1 MAALLDTASARGWSS
16 GSSGSNSKTGELRN
30 AGHRCLQKKESQSIW
45 RFFRTGDSKN
55 NLSPMPMKERSLI
68 TARTET
74 LIINLQYSA
83 IWFHMLQQSGKSSQ
97 NQARWGF
104 TQRKP
109 NGCAKNHKNRKDNL
123 GSWIMTDLVWN
134 LHQKSSKI
142 MKTGSVHFACLALL
156 TCPQG
161 AQHQLPQA
169 AAQRSLGRSPRP
181 RCPGA
186 QVPRCPGAQASL
198 SKRASCA

>member
-1 MAALLDTASARGWSS
+1 
-16 GSSGSNSKTGELRN
+16 
-30 AGHRCLQKKESQSIW
+30 
-45 RFFRTGDSKN
+45 
-55 NLSPMPMKERSLI
+55 
-68 TARTET
+68 
-74 LIINLQYSA
+74 
-83 IWFHMLQQSGKSSQ
+83 MLQQSGKSSQ

-156 TCPQG
+156 TCPKELSISCLKL
-161 AQHQLPQA
+161 QHNA
-169 AAQRSLGRSPRP
+169 VWGDHHD
-181 RCPGA
+181 PGA
-186 QVPRCPGAQASL
+186 QVPRCPGLAFQEGIMCL
-198 SKRASCA
+198 SFGCLTGKRQTW